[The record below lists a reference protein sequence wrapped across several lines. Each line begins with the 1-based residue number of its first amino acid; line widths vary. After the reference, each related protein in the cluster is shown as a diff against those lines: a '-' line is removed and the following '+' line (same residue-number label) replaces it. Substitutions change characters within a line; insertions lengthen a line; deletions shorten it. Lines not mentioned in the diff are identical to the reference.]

1 MAEGSAA
8 AEVAHH
14 IIHSD
19 HDEGE
24 GGRDEHKLRHELIEI
39 AEAVLLAIVAVATA
53 WSGYQSTLWDST
65 QAHLYGVSSR
75 DRALATQTATLA
87 GQQQLYDSNVFSF
100 WLQANAHGDTKQEDI
115 FEKRFRP
122 EFAVAF
128 EAWLKTDPFHNPKAP
143 PGPLVMKQ
151 YRNAATAK
159 AAVYNA
165 QATTAFAQ
173 GTDARE
179 TGDKFVR
186 DTVLLATVLFLI
198 ALAQRF
204 TVKGV
209 RVGIL
214 VVAGIMLAIGLV
226 MVFDLPSS

>member
-1 MAEGSAA
+1 MHAP
-8 AEVAHH
+8 
-14 IIHSD
+14 
-19 HDEGE
+19 HDEGKDE
-24 GGRDEHKLRHELIEI
+24 EHKLRNELIEI
-39 AEAVLLAIVAVATA
+39 AEAILLAIVAVATA
-53 WSGYQSTLWDST
+53 WSGYQSTLWDSK

-75 DRALATQTATLA
+75 DRALATQSATLA

-100 WLQANAHGDTKQEDI
+100 WLQADAHGDTKQKAI

-143 PGPLVMKQ
+143 PGPIVMKE
-151 YRNAATAK
+151 YKNAATAQ

-165 QATTAFAQ
+165 EATTAFAE

-179 TGDKFVR
+179 NADKFVR

-204 TVKGV
+204 KVRGV
-209 RVGIL
+209 RVAML
-214 VVAGIMLAIGLV
+214 LVAGVLLVIGV
-226 MVFDLPSS
+226 AMVFSLPSA

>member
-1 MAEGSAA
+1 VAEGSAA
-8 AEVAHH
+8 PEVAHNFM
-14 IIHSD
+14 HSD
-19 HDEGE
+19 HA
-24 GGRDEHKLRHELIEI
+24 GGDEHKLRHELIEI

-53 WSGYQSTLWDST
+53 WSGYQSTLWDSK

-75 DRALATQTATLA
+75 DRSLATQSATLA

-100 WLQANAHGDTKQEDI
+100 WLQANANGDAKQEEI

-128 EAWLKTDPFHNPKAP
+128 DAWLKTDPFHNPKAP

-165 QATTAFAQ
+165 EATAAFAE
-173 GTDARE
+173 GTEARE

-204 TVKGV
+204 KVRAV
-209 RVGIL
+209 RVSIL
-214 VVAGIMLAIGLV
+214 VVAGILLTVGVVIVLT
-226 MVFDLPSS
+226 LPST

>member
-8 AEVAHH
+8 PEVAHRFMH
-14 IIHSD
+14 APHA
-19 HDEGE
+19 EGE
-24 GGRDEHKLRHELIEI
+24 EHKLRHELIEI
-39 AEAVLLAIVAVATA
+39 AEAFLLAIVAVATA
-53 WSGYQSTLWDST
+53 WSGYQSTLWDSK

-75 DRALATQTATLA
+75 DRALATQSATLA

-100 WLQANAHGDTKQEDI
+100 WLQAKAAGDAGQEAT

-128 EAWLKTDPFHNPKAP
+128 DAWLKTDPFHNPKAP

-165 QATTAFAQ
+165 RATAAFGE

-204 TVKGV
+204 KVRAV
-209 RVGIL
+209 RVSIL
-214 VVAGIMLAIGLV
+214 VVAGILLAIGLV
-226 MVFDLPSS
+226 IVFTQRSA